1 LHRVALLLRE
11 RRHRWAGSAGRGIW
25 HGCKVAIVMAAAR
38 TAGSW
43 RTLPSVAGVT
53 STPQDVV
60 STDPCHNDSPSTRL
74 ARDLPAAALI
84 PGRGASGGP
93 LGSLATRM
101 RSSSSAPRLPTSAH
115 QATCTSHLGADR
127 ARKMTGAASRTSPS
141 CTSTLSRINWPVASS
156 TAAAPC

>member
-60 STDPCHNDSPSTRL
+60 SPDPCHHDSPPL
-74 ARDLPAAALI
+74 A
-84 PGRGASGGP
+84 
-93 LGSLATRM
+93 SLAPARRGSHPWMGGIGWPAGQPANPDAFFELGTQVADFGAPGNVYV
-101 RSSSSAPRLPTSAH
+101 APR
-115 QATCTSHLGADR
+115 R
-127 ARKMTGAASRTSPS
+127 
-141 CTSTLSRINWPVASS
+141 
-156 TAAAPC
+156 